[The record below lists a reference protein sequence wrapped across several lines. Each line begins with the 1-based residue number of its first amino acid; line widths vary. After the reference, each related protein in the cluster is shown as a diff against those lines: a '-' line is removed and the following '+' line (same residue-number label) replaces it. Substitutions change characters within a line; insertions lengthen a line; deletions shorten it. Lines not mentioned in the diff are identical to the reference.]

1 MSAKLFFQMHPKNK
15 NNNQNNRYTRYPVRI
30 FVIFYTIFFV
40 VATSASCSSSI
51 VKQGNE
57 SLDVKIGQMI
67 LIGFRGLSVDEQSP
81 IIQDIRRW
89 HIGGVVLFD
98 YDVPLKRPARN
109 IASPQQLQTL
119 TASLQKAS
127 SIPLFISID
136 EEGGKVN
143 RLKEKFGF
151 APSVSEQYL
160 GSRNNIDVTKHYAVQ
175 TARTLSAYGINLN
188 FAPVVDLNINPD
200 NPVIGKLERS
210 FSDNPVIVT
219 EQAIT
224 MIDTFHEYGILS
236 AIKHFPGHGSSTAD
250 SHKGFVDVTNTW
262 SEIELNPFRTIIK
275 VGKCDMVMT
284 AHVFNGTLDPKWPA
298 TLSYNILTEILR
310 HGLHYDGV
318 IISDDMQMKAISSF
332 YGLETAIKMALLAG
346 IDILVFPNNSTFQED
361 IAARTITII
370 KNYVSRGI
378 ISENRINESYRRI
391 MKLKE
396 RIKIHPQ

>member
-1 MSAKLFFQMHPKNK
+1 MHPKSK
-15 NNNQNNRYTRYPVRI
+15 DKKRNNGYTRYPIRI
-30 FVIFYTIFFV
+30 FVIFCTLFVV
-40 VATSASCSSSI
+40 VATSTSSFSS
-51 VKQGNE
+51 VLRQENE

-98 YDVPLKRPARN
+98 YDVPLKRPVRN

-127 SIPLFISID
+127 SIPLFIAID
-136 EEGGKVN
+136 QEGGKID

-151 APSVSEQYL
+151 PPSVPEQYL
-160 GSRNNIDVTKHYAVQ
+160 GSLNNVDVTKHYAGQ
-175 TARTLSAYGINLN
+175 TAQTLSANGINLN
-188 FAPVVDLNINPD
+188 FAPVVDLNTNPD
-200 NPVIGKLERS
+200 NPIIGKLERS
-210 FSDNPVIVT
+210 FSENPVVVT

-224 MIDTFHEYGILS
+224 MIEAFHEYGILS

-262 SEIELNPFRTIIK
+262 SAVELKPFRALIK
-275 VGKCDMVMT
+275 AGKCDMVMT
-284 AHVFNGTLDPKWPA
+284 AHVFNETLDPKWPA
-298 TLSYNILTEILR
+298 TLSYTILTKILR

-318 IISDDMQMKAISSF
+318 TISDDMQMKAISSF
-332 YGLETAIKMALLAG
+332 YGLETAIKMAILAG
-346 IDILVFPNNSTFQED
+346 TDILVFPNNSIFEED
-361 IAARTITII
+361 ITARTITII
-370 KNYVSRGI
+370 KNCVSRGI

-396 RIKIHPQ
+396 RIKIHPE

>member
-1 MSAKLFFQMHPKNK
+1 MHPKNK
-15 NNNQNNRYTRYPVRI
+15 DKNQNNRYRRYTVRI
-30 FVIFYTIFFV
+30 LVIFCTLFFV
-40 VATSASCSSSI
+40 VATSTSCYSR
-51 VKQGNE
+51 VLKQENE

-67 LIGFRGLSVDEQSP
+67 LIGFRGFSVDEQSP

-98 YDVPLKRPARN
+98 YDVPLKRPIRN

-127 SIPLFISID
+127 SIPLFIAID
-136 EEGGKVN
+136 QEGGKVN

-151 APSVSEQYL
+151 PPSVSEQYL
-160 GSRNNIDVTKHYAVQ
+160 GSRNNVDVTKHYTIQ
-175 TARTLSAYGINLN
+175 TARTLLSNGINLN
-188 FAPVVDLNINPD
+188 FAPVVDLNMNPD

-210 FSDNPVIVT
+210 FSDKPVVVI
-219 EQAIT
+219 EQATT
-224 MIDTFHEYGILS
+224 MIDIFHEYGILS

-262 SEIELNPFRTIIK
+262 SAIELEPFKALIK
-275 VGKCDMVMT
+275 AGKCDMIMT
-284 AHVFNGTLDPKWPA
+284 AHVFNETLDPKWPA

-332 YGLETAIKMALLAG
+332 YGLETAITMALLAG
-346 IDILVFPNNSTFQED
+346 IDILVFPNNSVFLED
-361 IAARTITII
+361 IAARAITII
-370 KNYVSRGI
+370 KSCVSRGI
-378 ISENRINESYRRI
+378 ISENRIKESYRRI
-391 MKLKE
+391 MKLKK
-396 RIKIHPQ
+396 RIKIHSQ

>member
-1 MSAKLFFQMHPKNK
+1 MHPKNK
-15 NNNQNNRYTRYPVRI
+15 DKNRNNRYTRYPVRI
-30 FVIFYTIFFV
+30 FVIFCTLFFV
-40 VATSASCSSSI
+40 VVTSTSSFSS
-51 VKQGNE
+51 VLKQENE

-67 LIGFRGLSVDEQSP
+67 LVGFRGLSVDEQSP
-81 IIQDIRRW
+81 IIRDIRTW
-89 HIGGVVLFD
+89 HIGGVVIFD
-98 YDVPLKRPARN
+98 YDVPLKRPVRN

-127 SIPLFISID
+127 SVPLFIAID
-136 EEGGKVN
+136 QEGGKVT

-151 APSVSEQYL
+151 PPSVSEQYL
-160 GSRNNIDVTKHYAVQ
+160 GSCNNVDMTEHYAAQ
-175 TARTLSAYGINLN
+175 TARTLSANGINLN
-188 FAPVVDLNINPD
+188 FAPVVDLDMNPD

-210 FSDNPVIVT
+210 FSDNPVVVT

-262 SEIELNPFRTIIK
+262 SAIELKPFRALIK
-275 VGKCDMVMT
+275 AGKCDMVMT
-284 AHVFNGTLDPKWPA
+284 AHVFNEALDPKWPA
-298 TLSYNILTEILR
+298 TLSHNILTQILR
-310 HGLHYDGV
+310 HRLHYDGV

-332 YGLETAIKMALLAG
+332 YGLETAIKMAILAG
-346 IDILVFPNNSTFQED
+346 IDILVFPNNSVFQED

-378 ISENRINESYRRI
+378 ISKNRINESYRRI

-396 RIKIHPQ
+396 CITIHPQ

>member
-1 MSAKLFFQMHPKNK
+1 MHPNNK
-15 NNNQNNRYTRYPVRI
+15 DKNQNNRYRRYTVRI
-30 FVIFYTIFFV
+30 FVIFCTLFFV
-40 VATSASCSSSI
+40 AATSESCCSR
-51 VKQGNE
+51 VLKQENE

-81 IIQDIRRW
+81 IIQNIRRW

-98 YDVPLKRPARN
+98 YDVPLKRPVRN
-109 IASPQQLQTL
+109 IASPHQLQTL

-127 SIPLFISID
+127 PIPLFIAID
-136 EEGGKVN
+136 QEGGKVN
-143 RLKEKFGF
+143 RLKEIFGF
-151 APSVSEQYL
+151 PPSVSEQYL
-160 GSRNNIDVTKHYAVQ
+160 GSRNNVDVTKHYAMQ
-175 TARTLSAYGINLN
+175 TARTLLSNGINLN
-188 FAPVVDLNINPD
+188 FAPVVDLNINPY

-210 FSDNPVIVT
+210 FSDKPVVVI
-219 EQAIT
+219 EQATT

-262 SEIELNPFRTIIK
+262 SALELEPFKALIK
-275 VGKCDMVMT
+275 AGKCDMVMT
-284 AHVFNGTLDPKWPA
+284 AHVFNETLDPKWPA

-310 HGLHYDGV
+310 NGLQYDGV
-318 IISDDMQMKAISSF
+318 IISDDMQMKAINSF
-332 YGLETAIKMALLAG
+332 YGLDTAIKMALLAG
-346 IDILVFPNNSTFQED
+346 IDILIFPNNSIFQED
-361 IAARTITII
+361 IAARAITII
-370 KNYVSRGI
+370 KNCVSRGI